1 VNCHVS
7 FSGLFNSLCQAV
19 LKCHPAL
26 DAGSNQCYN
35 LKMKEYYV
43 YIITNYDQSVLYTGV
58 TSDLTKRIY
67 EHKNKLTDG
76 FSKKY
81 NLQYLI
87 YYETHNDI
95 NIAISREKLIKRW
108 KRQWKID
115 LIKKINPQFIDLYN
129 NENIMAIPQI

>member
-1 VNCHVS
+1 MNCHVS

-67 EHKNKLTDG
+67 EHKNKLITDS
-76 FSKKY
+76 FSSKY
-81 NLQYLI
+81 NLNKLV
-87 YYETHNDI
+87 YYKIFDDI
-95 NIAISREKLIKRW
+95 EEAIKREKQIKGG
-108 KRQWKID
+108 
-115 LIKKINPQFIDLYN
+115 
-129 NENIMAIPQI
+129 